1 MRTTGIAG
9 CLITS
14 NSTEWY
20 TPRKYVDAAREVM
33 GSYNKRWHGNV
44 WLNPPY
50 GFDGKQPNQSRWS
63 QRLMEYYHAG
73 ITHQAI
79 LLVNAKTGDKWFQPL
94 WYYPICFPSHR
105 IDFYRPDGK
114 GVGSTH
120 GSCLV
125 YLGENIERFR
135 QIFRQFGRVVLAD
148 PDSMPPVPS
157 LWTVMARC

>member
-33 GSYNKRWHGNV
+33 GSIDCDPASNDLANEIVQAKTYYTKETDGYNKRWHGNV

-73 ITHQAI
+73 ITH
-79 LLVNAKTGDKWFQPL
+79 
-94 WYYPICFPSHR
+94 
-105 IDFYRPDGK
+105 
-114 GVGSTH
+114 
-120 GSCLV
+120 
-125 YLGENIERFR
+125 
-135 QIFRQFGRVVLAD
+135 
-148 PDSMPPVPS
+148 
-157 LWTVMARC
+157 